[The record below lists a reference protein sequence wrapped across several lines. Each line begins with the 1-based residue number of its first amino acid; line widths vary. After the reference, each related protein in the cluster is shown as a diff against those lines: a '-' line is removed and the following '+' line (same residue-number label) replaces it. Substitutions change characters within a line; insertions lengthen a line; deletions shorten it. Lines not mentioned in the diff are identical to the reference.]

1 MNIKYLLVFC
11 LGAVTGSV
19 FAAKFLDER
28 YSKIADEEIESVKEV
43 AKKTID
49 DLKEKIS
56 NVKKEA
62 NENCATCFKKSDE
75 EYKIN
80 DGLLYHNI
88 TNSYGYD
95 SLDKPKDKDIAIEDL
110 TEEQFS
116 EGDNEK
122 MTVWFYGQDKA
133 LINDDDQPI
142 DNAFDC
148 VGKGI
153 INEPENYFHF
163 PDKTTLYIRNHTMGI
178 DFEVIYLD
186 KSYSR
191 DVLGLED

>member
-56 NVKKEA
+56 NVKKEEVEA
-62 NENCATCFKKSDE
+62 KSTQTLEVNKSNVSIYENIADS
-75 EYKIN
+75 YR
-80 DGLLYHNI
+80 DG
-88 TNSYGYD
+88 
-95 SLDKPKDKDIAIEDL
+95 PKFKDIAIEEL

-133 LINDDDQPI
+133 VINDDEQPI
-142 DNAFDC
+142 DNILDC
-148 VGKGI
+148 IGSGI
-153 INEPENYFHF
+153 IDEPENYFHF
-163 PDKTTLYIRNHTMGI
+163 PDKTTIYLRNHTMGI

-186 KSYSR
+186 KSYSK
-191 DVLGLED
+191 DVLGLEE

>member
-11 LGAVTGSV
+11 IGAVTGSLCT
-19 FAAKFLDER
+19 ARFLDER

-56 NVKKEA
+56 NVKKEEVEA
-62 NENCATCFKKSDE
+62 KVTQTLKVNDNNVSIYENIA
-75 EYKIN
+75 
-80 DGLLYHNI
+80 
-88 TNSYGYD
+88 NSYGD
-95 SLDKPKDKDIAIEDL
+95 EPKYKDIAIEDL

-122 MTVWFYGQDKA
+122 MTVWFYGRDKA
-133 LINDDDQPI
+133 VIDDNEQPI
-142 DNAFDC
+142 DNILDC
-148 VGKGI
+148 IGSGI
-153 INEPENYFHF
+153 IDNPENYFHF
-163 PDKTTLYIRNHTMGI
+163 PDKTTMYLRNHTMGI

-186 KSYSR
+186 KSYSK
-191 DVLGLED
+191 DVLGLEE